1 VTQGARGA
9 EAACIRQGRLLLLP
23 VVHYRMEFAV
33 LVRRLILERAPAVVA
48 VELPQTLE
56 EPFLRAVARLPRL
69 SVVLYPAKGERV
81 YLPVEV
87 TDPMVEAL
95 RTAGEIGA
103 RRVFAEPDLGEG
115 PSYRQPYPDSY
126 ALSRVGPAAYIRAC
140 RSRPVELAFDDRRRG
155 AGIAHHL
162 RRVLAEQPEGEVLAV
177 VGLPLLDAVLET
189 LRESQVPA
197 TPFSVPRREG
207 VSLLHMHPDSLAEV
221 LSEMPFLQ
229 AVYERCRQGVPPP
242 EPPAVAHR
250 VTRDYGPFRVVGGAG
265 DEQRSTVAAVDRVA
279 RRVCA
284 PSEPRGEGAAPG
296 ASASID
302 RQRVLL
308 HLFGEAERRYR
319 ETTGERLH
327 AWQRRA
333 YGRYSRNLALANR
346 QLMADLF
353 DMTVA
358 ARGVADDNLGYE
370 VWELGASYPDQPES
384 AEIPTA
390 YIAGESI
397 WEGMRRIRLRRRL
410 HRPKVRL
417 RPRGLKGR
425 GKEKRPGEWLEAFDG
440 QGLCS
445 YPPEDIVVEGY
456 GDYLKKRGKSILSE
470 DRARVEPFST
480 SLLDGVDVRETIRNW
495 HLSPVPRLFVR
506 ELGRV
511 SGEVGSV
518 VVVFDEDR
526 DERYPYRMT
535 WLGEHEQES
544 DMAFY
549 STEPTQAI
557 VGPGIMRAEYGGFLL
572 SSPPHRMTDV
582 WRDPDY
588 ESAMT
593 KAETLLMAALDY
605 SLEKMVV
612 YVAARPPRSLMKTV
626 AERWGRRIVYIPIG
640 QLSPVTLKKIRV
652 VHILDGHDKRKE
664 ASEYIW

>member
-1 VTQGARGA
+1 
-9 EAACIRQGRLLLLP
+9 
-23 VVHYRMEFAV
+23 
-33 LVRRLILERAPAVVA
+33 
-48 VELPQTLE
+48 
-56 EPFLRAVARLPRL
+56 
-69 SVVLYPAKGERV
+69 
-81 YLPVEV
+81 
-87 TDPMVEAL
+87 
-95 RTAGEIGA
+95 
-103 RRVFAEPDLGEG
+103 
-115 PSYRQPYPDSY
+115 
-126 ALSRVGPAAYIRAC
+126 
-140 RSRPVELAFDDRRRG
+140 
-155 AGIAHHL
+155 
-162 RRVLAEQPEGEVLAV
+162 
-177 VGLPLLDAVLET
+177 
-189 LRESQVPA
+189 
-197 TPFSVPRREG
+197 
-207 VSLLHMHPDSLAEV
+207 
-221 LSEMPFLQ
+221 
-229 AVYERCRQGVPPP
+229 
-242 EPPAVAHR
+242 

-265 DEQRSTVAAVDRVA
+265 EEQRSTAAAVDRVA
-279 RRVCA
+279 RRVCGA
-284 PSEPRGEGAAPG
+284 SEPAGQAGATEAPPPE
-296 ASASID
+296 AID

-319 ETTGERLH
+319 ETTGERLQ

-333 YGRYSRNLALANR
+333 FGRYSRNLALANG
-346 QLMADLF
+346 QLIADLF

-358 ARGVADDNLGYE
+358 ARGVGDDNLGYE
-370 VWELGASYPDQPES
+370 VWELGASYPDQSET

-425 GKEKRPGEWLEAFDG
+425 RKESRPGEWLQAFDG

-456 GDYLKKRGKSILSE
+456 GQYLKKRGKSILSE
-470 DRARVEPFST
+470 ERARVEPFST

-495 HLSPVPRLFVR
+495 HLSVAPRLYVR

-557 VGPGIMRAEYGGFLL
+557 VGPGIMRAEYGGFML
-572 SSPPHRMTDV
+572 SYPPHRMTDV
-582 WRDPDY
+582 WRDADY
-588 ESAMT
+588 ESALT
-593 KAETLLMAALDY
+593 KAEILLMAGLDY

-612 YVAARPPRSLMKTV
+612 YVAARPPRSLLKTI

-640 QLSPVTLKKIRV
+640 QLSPVTMKKIRV
-652 VHILDGHDKRKE
+652 VHILDGHEKRKE
-664 ASEYIW
+664 AGEYIW